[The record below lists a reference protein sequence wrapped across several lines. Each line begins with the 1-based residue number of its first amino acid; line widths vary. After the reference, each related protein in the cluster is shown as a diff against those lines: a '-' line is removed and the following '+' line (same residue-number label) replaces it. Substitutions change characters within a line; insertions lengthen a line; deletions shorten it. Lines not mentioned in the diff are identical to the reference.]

1 MTEPSTSTRRTT
13 LLSVAAGNFVQL
25 GCRLLVG
32 AVVPLLLVH
41 FETTRSAI
49 GLALTGMWSV
59 YALAQFPSG
68 VLADRFGEHLVLM
81 GALAATAGSI
91 ALLALAPSV
100 AAFAVFVLALGMG
113 AGLYFAP
120 ASTLATRLYD
130 AQGEALGVLTASG
143 AVAGV
148 VFPAVGGV
156 VGVRY
161 GWRIAVGLGAA
172 TALGALALTAITVPR
187 LPPENPDRS
196 LHSVVDF
203 DRHRRLL
210 ARPSVVYS
218 VALGALVGFTFQ
230 AVSSFFPTFL
240 VEYRG
245 LTTGTAGIAFG
256 AVWALSAVAQF
267 GAGRLSDRYSRD
279 IAIALSAS
287 ISLAGIVT
295 LLAVPSTAGL
305 LAGVVLLG
313 VGISWPGP
321 IQARFFDQLQDTE
334 RGYGF
339 GLLRTV
345 YMLLA
350 SSGSVVVG
358 VLADQGGW
366 TAGMGSVL
374 VVLSACLVLLGV
386 NRWYSLGL

>member
-1 MTEPSTSTRRTT
+1 
-13 LLSVAAGNFVQL
+13 VA
-25 GCRLLVG
+25 
-32 AVVPLLLVH
+32 
-41 FETTRSAI
+41 
-49 GLALTGMWSV
+49 
-59 YALAQFPSG
+59 
-68 VLADRFGEHLVLM
+68 
-81 GALAATAGSI
+81 
-91 ALLALAPSV
+91 
-100 AAFAVFVLALGMG
+100 
-113 AGLYFAP
+113 
-120 ASTLATRLYD
+120 
-130 AQGEALGVLTASG
+130 
-143 AVAGV
+143 
-148 VFPAVGGV
+148 
-156 VGVRY
+156 
-161 GWRIAVGLGAA
+161 
-172 TALGALALTAITVPR
+172 
-187 LPPENPDRS
+187 
-196 LHSVVDF
+196 
-203 DRHRRLL
+203 
-210 ARPSVVYS
+210 YS

-279 IAIALSAS
+279 TAIALSAS
-287 ISLAGIVT
+287 ISLAGVVT

-313 VGISWPGP
+313 IGISWPGP

-350 SSGSVVVG
+350 ASGSVVVG